1 MLAEVKIEVLLQS
14 RLQVNWM
21 VVARDLLAGIK
32 KNGGLVVQVKGERVG
47 GFRQML
53 QGRSKTTGLR
63 KEGWRA
69 NKCILQNEQQ
79 DIFYT
84 VLTLTM
90 CKCQEQRIVFGP
102 SFQRRRG
109 IPGRSNS

>member
-69 NKCILQNEQQ
+69 KNVFYKTNNKISFIL
-79 DIFYT
+79 F
-84 VLTLTM
+84 L
-90 CKCQEQRIVFGP
+90 P
-102 SFQRRRG
+102 
-109 IPGRSNS
+109 